1 LYFINQHLFSGLVVM
16 IGYGRV
22 VSSRVCVRTVDT
34 EQVRWTQERLRFD
47 LACVPQYIACTMSG

>member
-1 LYFINQHLFSGLVVM
+1 M